1 MHVSVKFGC
10 LVFLA
15 LVLSDIQHYQLIGLV
30 SVLSCIAFIF
40 YARDFTHMLRRV
52 RWLLMILVMVYAF
65 STPGEYIQSFKL
77 PVRPTYEGL
86 IAGLTQT
93 LTIVAML
100 AGLALVL
107 SSTPRAKLLGGLY
120 QLFSSLQ
127 KLGVK
132 TEKIAVRI
140 WLTLHYVESRR
151 PLINTIIFDLND
163 ALNAHLT
170 HHQVVNHDIA
180 IEVNALQWQDCML
193 VALLSVAMLFW
204 VLA

>member
-107 SSTPRAKLLGGLY
+107 SSTPRAKLIGGLY
-120 QLFSSLQ
+120 QLFSPLQ

-151 PLINTIIFDLND
+151 PLINTKIFDLND

-170 HHQVVNHDIA
+170 HHQVVNHDIP
-180 IEVNALQWQDCML
+180 IEVDVLQWQDYML